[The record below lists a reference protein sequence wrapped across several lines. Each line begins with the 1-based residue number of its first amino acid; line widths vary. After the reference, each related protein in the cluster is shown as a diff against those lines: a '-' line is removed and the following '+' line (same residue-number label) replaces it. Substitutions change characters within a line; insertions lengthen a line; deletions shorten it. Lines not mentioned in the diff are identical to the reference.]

1 MRFIQNS
8 ALIICF
14 SIALILTSCET
25 NEVTKI
31 SLSQSAISMNVGQS
45 DSLHTTITYTGD
57 ITNQPTSWIIENTE
71 IISIVEKGTE
81 MSSKGSETNLSKSIV
96 VKGLKV
102 GSSKLTI
109 KVGEKSMSCQVT
121 VNQTSFSFNQAF
133 TSNWGD
139 YYEYGTNN
147 FDMYLLESTLST
159 DAEGKLTGNGN
170 YIYLEFN
177 VPIMQDNINEADF
190 ILSTTGAANTFF
202 PGDTI
207 QSDGQTY
214 FIGSRV
220 VNKSGTSNSIKRI
233 TDGSFSIKSKGSG
246 FLLEGDVTTED
257 NEVIHFK
264 YEGKLDVTDNREEV
278 VELSPKFTH
287 GRLYYYGDAYNSTTS
302 NNFVAYLATENVDF
316 NASQSEGEL
325 LMLEF
330 NTALSV
336 TNYIPSGTY
345 NMMTKLDL
353 ASLVPFSLIFG
364 YTAENGDEWGT
375 WYYGQTSKK
384 LTTGNIKVSKSGE
397 NYIINYELYDKIG
410 SKVSGTYTGP
420 LEYFNGTAASNS
432 VSAQKVKRAGVIK
445 EFPEKHIR
453 IKKNKDLGV

>member
-1 MRFIQNS
+1 MRFIQNF

-14 SIALILTSCET
+14 CITLILTSCET

-31 SLSQSAISMNVGQS
+31 SLSQSAISMNVGQT
-45 DSLHTTITYTGD
+45 DSLQTIITYTGD
-57 ITNQPTSWIIENTE
+57 ITNQPSSWIIENTE
-71 IISIVEKGTE
+71 IISIVEKETE
-81 MSSKGSETNLSKSIV
+81 MSSKGSESSISKSIV
-96 VKGLKV
+96 LKGLKV
-102 GSSKLTI
+102 GSTKLTI

-139 YYEYGTNN
+139 YYEFGTNN
-147 FDMYLLESTLST
+147 FDMYLLESTLAT
-159 DAEGKLTGNGN
+159 DADGKLTGNGN
-170 YIYLEFN
+170 YIYLDFN
-177 VPIMQDNINEADF
+177 VPIMQENINEADF

-220 VNKSGTSNSIKRI
+220 VNKSGTTNKVKII
-233 TDGSFSIKSKGSG
+233 TDGSFSIKSKGIG
-246 FLLEGDVTTED
+246 YVIEGNVITEE

-287 GRLYYYGDAYNSTTS
+287 GRLYYYGDAYKSTTS
-302 NNFVAYLATENVDF
+302 NNFVAYLATEGVDF
-316 NASQSEGEL
+316 KSSDSEGEI

-330 NTALSV
+330 NTALTV
-336 TNYIPSGTY
+336 TDYIPSGTY

-353 ASLVPFSLIFG
+353 ASLVPYSLIFG

-375 WYYGQTSKK
+375 WYYGETSKK
-384 LTTGNIKVSKSGE
+384 LNSGNIKVSRSGDS
-397 NYIINYELYDKIG
+397 YTINYELYDKIG
-410 SKVSGTYTGP
+410 SKVSGIFTGP
-420 LEYFNGTAASNS
+420 LEYFNGISAANS
-432 VSAQKVKRAGVIK
+432 VSAQKVKHAGVIK

-453 IKKNKDLGV
+453 IKKNKNFRL